1 MRSSG
6 NLNNKNKNINWE
18 ELFMDYYSGM
28 PNREI
33 ERKYDLSIRQI
44 QRQCRKLIIRYIREG
59 GRFERHF
66 MEITFIKCLNYDL
79 NNLFTQK

>member
-6 NLNNKNKNINWE
+6 NLNKKNRNINWE

-44 QRQCRKLIIRYIREG
+44 QRQCRRIIIRYIREG
-59 GRFERHF
+59 GGFQKNY
-66 MEITFIKCLNYDL
+66 MEVAFVQCLNYDL
-79 NNLFTQK
+79 NNLFPQK